1 MHPHPKPYIRIGA
14 LLALT
19 GLFGLAACE
28 QQPVLG
34 YCEAGDT
41 CRYDLAEPTTI
52 RNYSGYFPLAQQQAS
67 ADVARHSSSASSTA
81 SIAKTAA
88 PQVVAISN

>member
-1 MHPHPKPYIRIGA
+1 MRQHIKNKIRLGPVAA
-14 LLALT
+14 LACMI
-19 GLFGLAACE
+19 GLAACE

-41 CRYDLAEPTTI
+41 CRYDLAEPTTV
-52 RNYSGYFPLAQQQAS
+52 RNYSGYFPVAQSRATAGVAGHAS
-67 ADVARHSSSASSTA
+67 ASAPPTSPKSG
-81 SIAKTAA
+81 A

>member
-1 MHPHPKPYIRIGA
+1 MRQHTQYRIRLGA
-14 LLALT
+14 FAA
-19 GLFGLAACE
+19 FAAVIGLAACE

-52 RNYSGYFPLAQQQAS
+52 RNYSGYFPVSQQRAS
-67 ADVARHSSSASSTA
+67 ADVSSQSSASSA
-81 SIAKTAA
+81 SPSAQPAA
-88 PQVVAISN
+88 TQVVAISN